1 MFKNLNF
8 QIDETN
14 TVIFTICT
22 NQPLQQIYIITSS
35 TNLYN
40 KLVQPTS
47 TNQPVQTNLLRL
59 TYYNQPVQPTST
71 SQLVQAN

>member
-22 NQPLQQIYIITSS
+22 NQPLQQIYIITS
-35 TNLYN
+35 T
-40 KLVQPTS
+40 
-47 TNQPVQTNLLRL
+47 TNLLQPIC
-59 TYYNQPVQPTST
+59 TNQLAQPTST
-71 SQLVQAN
+71 SQLVRINWVQSV